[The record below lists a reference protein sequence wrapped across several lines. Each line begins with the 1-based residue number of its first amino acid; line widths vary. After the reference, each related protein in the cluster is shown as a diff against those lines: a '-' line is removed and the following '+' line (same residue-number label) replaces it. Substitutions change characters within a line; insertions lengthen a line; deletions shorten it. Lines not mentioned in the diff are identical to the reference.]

1 VRESLA
7 LHSRLTRRTGI
18 TAGRVVPGGGVAR
31 AIIRDWVTCGR
42 LAVASTVYAANTH
55 ITTAV
60 AAHAARFIM
69 TSRSVPRSDDSIT
82 ALTGTS
88 GGGTSASL
96 DSMGCQ
102 SNTGGVC
109 HVGKMTTRVG
119 PGYPGTYL
127 GRPSS
132 HPGVYRVEK
141 IATRVSVY
149 PG

>member
-1 VRESLA
+1 M
-7 LHSRLTRRTGI
+7 
-18 TAGRVVPGGGVAR
+18 
-31 AIIRDWVTCGR
+31 
-42 LAVASTVYAANTH
+42 ASTVYAANRH
-55 ITTAV
+55 ITTAM

-69 TSRSVPRSDDSIT
+69 TSRSVPRSDSIT

-88 GGGTSASL
+88 GGGGL
-96 DSMGCQ
+96 DSVGCQ

-132 HPGVYRVEK
+132 HPGVF
-141 IATRVSVY
+141 